1 MNTLHDDLDKLIIE
15 TINEIKEEIININYL
30 EKLKYLFIDRIKL
43 MQLNY
48 SSDEIKLITS
58 DYSKKFKDNKL
69 DISIKIYNNPSSLIK
84 NKLENDFLTLVL
96 QGYKTISILDKKQ
109 KNDYPPLNLYPKTG
123 VVIVKDTL
131 VNEKIYAGSI
141 ILDIKTIEKKES

>member
-58 DYSKKFKDNKL
+58 VYSKKFKDNKL

-109 KNDYPPLNLYPKTG
+109 KNDYPSLNLYPKTG

>member
-109 KNDYPPLNLYPKTG
+109 KNDYPSLNLYPKTG